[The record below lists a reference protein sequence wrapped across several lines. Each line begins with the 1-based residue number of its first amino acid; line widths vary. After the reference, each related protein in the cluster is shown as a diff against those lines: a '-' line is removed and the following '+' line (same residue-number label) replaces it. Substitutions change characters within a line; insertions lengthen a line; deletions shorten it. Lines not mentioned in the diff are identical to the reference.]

1 MKQKEMML
9 LVPEKLRQIEKEYGI
24 RILYA
29 VESGSRAWGTH
40 TPHSDFDVRFIYIRP
55 RKEYLRLD
63 QTRDVL
69 EFPIED
75 DWDMC
80 GWDLSKLLQL
90 LHGANTQIYEWFSS
104 SVVYVDDGFS
114 KRMRP
119 FLEYFFSV
127 KAGVKHYLNQADRKQ
142 KQQDRA
148 EPCKIKHY
156 LYRLQHLSSAQWI
169 LDHLAPAPVDFKM
182 ITQTLPERLQL
193 EAEALLQRKRDGE
206 KWMPH
211 DAWLDA
217 WLLEERKRLQALE
230 DQLPRFEEKE
240 WELLN
245 QFFLDELDRVEMK

>member
-1 MKQKEMML
+1 MKQQAMMT
-9 LVPEKLRQIEKEYGI
+9 LVPEKLRQIERKYGI

-40 TPHSDFDVRFIYIRP
+40 SPHSDFDVRFIYIRP
-55 RKEYLRLD
+55 REEYLRLD

-69 EFPIED
+69 EFPIADE
-75 DWDMC
+75 WDMC

-114 KRMRP
+114 QRIRP
-119 FLEYFFSV
+119 LMDRFFSV

-148 EPCKIKHY
+148 ESTKVKHY

-169 LDHLAPAPVDFKM
+169 LDHQGPAPVNFE
-182 ITQTLPERLQL
+182 TVTRSLPERLQQEAKSLL
-193 EAEALLQRKRDGE
+193 ERKRSGE
-206 KWMPH
+206 KLMPH
-211 DAWLDA
+211 DLWLDA
-217 WLLEERKRLQALE
+217 WLLEERQRLQLLE
-230 DQLPRFEEKE
+230 DQLPRFEDKG
-240 WELLN
+240 WEELN
-245 QFFLDELDRVEMK
+245 RFFLSELERL